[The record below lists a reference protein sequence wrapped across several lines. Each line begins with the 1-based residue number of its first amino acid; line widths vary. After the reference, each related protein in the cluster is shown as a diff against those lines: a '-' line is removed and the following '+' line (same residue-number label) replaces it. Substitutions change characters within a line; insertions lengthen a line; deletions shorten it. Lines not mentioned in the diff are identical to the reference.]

1 MSQMTTFRKT
11 QYVSGA
17 PSGQASLRVR
27 ERYLRRRS
35 QRRRL
40 GDRVL
45 TALWLGAGAMVSWL
59 FVVGFS
65 TLGH

>member
-1 MSQMTTFRKT
+1 MPEISTIRKP
-11 QYVSGA
+11 QSLAGA

-59 FVVGFS
+59 FAVGFS

>member
-1 MSQMTTFRKT
+1 MPEISALRKPQT
-11 QYVSGA
+11 LANS

-35 QRRRL
+35 ARRRL
-40 GDRVL
+40 GDRGM
-45 TALWLGAGAMVSWL
+45 TALWVLVGALLSWI

>member
-1 MSQMTTFRKT
+1 MPEISTLRKPHAA
-11 QYVSGA
+11 QAA

-35 QRRRL
+35 ARRHL
-40 GDRVL
+40 GERGL
-45 TALWLGAGAMVSWL
+45 TFLWVGAGAVLSWL

-65 TLGH
+65 TLAH

>member
-1 MSQMTTFRKT
+1 MNRISTLATT
-11 QYVSGA
+11 SSDPAA
-17 PSGQASLRVR
+17 PSGAASLRVR

-40 GDRVL
+40 SDRGM
-45 TALWLGAGAMVSWL
+45 TALWLGAAAMVSWL
-59 FVVGFS
+59 FAVGFA